1 MSRARFYDLCI
12 DRCSRKCL
20 SVANI
25 GYRPLGAP
33 IKGEEPK
40 VEDQESED
48 DKGNRVTW
56 DGVLFPPV
64 SPGQGSSL

>member
-1 MSRARFYDLCI
+1 MSRASFYDLCI

-33 IKGEEPK
+33 IEGKEPK
-40 VEDQESED
+40 VQD
-48 DKGNRVTW
+48 
-56 DGVLFPPV
+56 
-64 SPGQGSSL
+64 